1 MTTARIVLIGRTQ
14 VKGASFPGSLQKRY
28 DLTIVPNGKR
38 AHESAAETKPHII
51 ILDAV
56 SLRTPGDR
64 ICQSLRRALPDVP
77 VIHIHPGP
85 KKRAASSPAD
95 EVLYAPFSSRKLINA
110 IERLITLSDDRIIA
124 CGPFS
129 LNVERRV
136 LVSPRQET
144 QLTPK
149 VARLMEV
156 FMQHPDETLDRKTLM
171 AQVWETDYMGDTRT
185 LDVHVRW
192 IRKAI
197 EANTGKPRYL
207 VTVRGIGYCLKI
219 SDNGG
224 SKG

>member
-1 MTTARIVLIGRTQ
+1 MATARIVLIGRTQ
-14 VKGASFPGSLQKRY
+14 VKGASYPGSLQKRY

-38 AHESAAETKPHII
+38 AHELLGEKKPHVI

-64 ICQSLRRALPDVP
+64 ICQSLRRALPEVP
-77 VIHIHPGP
+77 IIHIHPGP
-85 KKRAASSPAD
+85 KKRGASSPAD
-95 EVLYAPFSSRKLINA
+95 EVLYAPFTSRKLINA

-136 LVSPRQET
+136 LVSPRQEI

-171 AQVWETDYMGDTRT
+171 TQVWETDYMGDTRT

-197 EANTGKPRYL
+197 EADTGKPRYL

-219 SDNGG
+219 NENGG
-224 SKG
+224 EKT